1 MRILRLVPSISVKC
15 GGPQNGIYSLTP
27 LLTKKGIKTSIL
39 TLDYDRD
46 DFQIFDEI
54 YKFNSITDYKFNFK
68 ALVSVFFLK
77 KEIKSFNLLIIHGH
91 WQFHVLLG
99 FLIHLRYKI
108 PYVIYPHGMLDP
120 YFMRKNSLRS
130 FLKYIIWFLYEK
142 SVLKNSQ
149 FICFTSKK
157 EQTKSFQIFNSK
169 NNNNIV
175 VPYGLAINSEEYL
188 EGLDRYNKDSL
199 NIIYLGRFSP
209 KKNLTSIIN
218 ALEISKRENLKI
230 NIIMVGLDSSPYS
243 KNIEFLVNK
252 FGLNDQIKLIKYI
265 KNDEKYIYLSKADF
279 SIVSSFQ
286 ENFCISAIE
295 SLSLGV
301 PVIISSNCDISH
313 HLDESGSA
321 IVSGTSNKSIYKALK
336 KAYLIKKNK
345 YDFKKMKKNA
355 KETFKKFYSLE
366 NSSEN
371 IIKIFKEAM
380 EI

>member
-1 MRILRLVPSISVKC
+1 
-15 GGPQNGIYSLTP
+15 
-27 LLTKKGIKTSIL
+27 
-39 TLDYDRD
+39 
-46 DFQIFDEI
+46 
-54 YKFNSITDYKFNFK
+54 
-68 ALVSVFFLK
+68 
-77 KEIKSFNLLIIHGH
+77 
-91 WQFHVLLG
+91 
-99 FLIHLRYKI
+99 
-108 PYVIYPHGMLDP
+108 MLDP